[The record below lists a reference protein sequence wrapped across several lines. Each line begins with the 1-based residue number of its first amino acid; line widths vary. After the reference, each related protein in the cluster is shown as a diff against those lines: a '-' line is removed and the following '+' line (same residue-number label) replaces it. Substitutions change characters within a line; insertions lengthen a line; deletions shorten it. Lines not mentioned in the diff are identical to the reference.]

1 MKSEETAN
9 INDIHFYQT
18 PGPRWNVVLKSWDQ
32 KIMDSFCN
40 NNPDQVS
47 KNASLSHQSIGLGS
61 KLHSFGRNIEGLEA
75 RLDSQAV
82 DKSAIE
88 LARNNYQLQTT
99 KIEHFLKENARLKQQ
114 VQASL
119 SPAFSPSQPATKRSL
134 GGSK

>member
-9 INDIHFYQT
+9 INDIHVYQT

-75 RLDSQAV
+75 RVEIHVAYKPD
-82 DKSAIE
+82 IY
-88 LARNNYQLQTT
+88 LAGNNYQIQRA
-99 KIEHFLKENARLKQQ
+99 KMQQFLKYNSLLK
-114 VQASL
+114 
-119 SPAFSPSQPATKRSL
+119 
-134 GGSK
+134 